1 MTKEN
6 KTKPEIKRI
15 INGENEKASSEK
27 KIYRVGRTFQKSER
41 LSSSNIVT
49 LRHLSAT
56 YLLSIASNCA
66 KNCTKN
72 IKIEY
77 YSLRIYSAMGTI
89 NK

>member
-27 KIYRVGRTFQKSER
+27 KIYRFGRTFQKSER
-41 LSSSNIVT
+41 LSRSNIVT

-66 KNCTKN
+66 KNCT
-72 IKIEY
+72 
-77 YSLRIYSAMGTI
+77 
-89 NK
+89 